1 MTDIRCHK
9 LNLTRPT
16 VLAPEVSG
24 GFGRTLIRL
33 PAVLIDTLLLWRKRA
48 AERAHLAALDDRLLR
63 DVGVSRADV
72 EREASIPFWR
82 ES

>member
-1 MTDIRCHK
+1 MTDIRCHE

-24 GFGRTLIRL
+24 GFVRTLSRL
-33 PAVLIDTLLLWRKRA
+33 PAVLIDTLLLWRERA
-48 AERAHLAALDDRLLR
+48 AERAHLAALDDHLLR
-63 DVGVSRADV
+63 DVGLSRADV

>member
-1 MTDIRCHK
+1 MTDIRCHE

-16 VLAPEVSG
+16 VLAPEVFG
-24 GFGRTLIRL
+24 GFVRTLIRL
-33 PAVLIDTLLLWRKRA
+33 PAALFDTLLLWQERA
-48 AERAHLAALDDRLLR
+48 AEWAHLASLDQRLLR
-63 DVGVSRADV
+63 DMGLSRADV